1 MTIGFKNPARDRYND
16 GSDITA
22 QATAAVVGK
31 TFATIAGDLTAEG
44 LPTVKTAA
52 TGGNTVGV
60 VKYDADAGEKVGVA
74 RGSSR
79 VITVTAGGAIT
90 AGDEVAVG
98 AGGKAVKAAEGAVV
112 VGYSFNTV
120 AAGADALVSLNR

>member
-1 MTIGFKNPARDRYND
+1 MIGFKNIAHDRYND

-22 QATAAVVGK
+22 QATATVVGK
-31 TFATIAGDLTAEG
+31 TFAAIAGDMTAEG
-44 LPTVKTAA
+44 LLTVKPAA

-60 VKYDADAGEKVGVA
+60 VKYDADTGQKVGVA

-79 VITVTAGGAIT
+79 VITVTAGGTIT

-98 AGGKAVKAAEGAVV
+98 AGGKAVKATEDAVV
-112 VGYSFNTV
+112 VGYSFNSVST
-120 AAGADALVSLNR
+120 GADALVSLNR

>member
-1 MTIGFKNPARDRYND
+1 MIGFNNIAHDRYND

-22 QATAAVVGK
+22 QANAAVAGK
-31 TFATIAGDLTAEG
+31 TFAAIAGDMTAEG
-44 LPTVKTAA
+44 LLSVKPAA

-60 VKYDADAGEKVGVA
+60 VKYDADTGEKVGVA

-98 AGGKAVKAAEGAVV
+98 AGGKAVKATEGAVV
-112 VGYSFNTV
+112 VGYAFDSV
-120 AAGADALVSLNR
+120 DAGADALVSLNR

>member
-1 MTIGFKNPARDRYND
+1 MIGFNNIAHDRYND

-22 QATAAVVGK
+22 EANAAVVGK
-31 TFATIAGDLTAEG
+31 TFAAVAGDMTAEG
-44 LPTVKTAA
+44 LLSVKPAA
-52 TGGNTVGV
+52 TGNNTVGV
-60 VKYDADAGEKVGVA
+60 VKYDADTGEKVGLA

-98 AGGKAVKAAEGAVV
+98 AGGKAVKATEGAVA
-112 VGYSFNTV
+112 VGYSVNTV
-120 AAGADALVSLNR
+120 KAGADALVSLNR

>member
-1 MTIGFKNPARDRYND
+1 MTVGFNNTARDRFND

-22 QATAAVVGK
+22 EANAAVTGK
-31 TFATIAGDLTAEG
+31 TFAAIAGDMTAEG
-44 LPTVKTAA
+44 LLSVKPAA
-52 TGGNTVGV
+52 TGNNTVGV
-60 VKYDADAGEKVGVA
+60 VKYDADTGEKVGVA

-90 AGDEVAVG
+90 AGDEIAVG
-98 AGGKAVKAAEGAVV
+98 AGGKAVKATEGAVA

-120 AAGADALVSLNR
+120 DAGADALVSLNR

>member
-1 MTIGFKNPARDRYND
+1 MIGFNNIARDRYND

-22 QATAAVVGK
+22 QATATVVGK
-31 TFATIAGDLTAEG
+31 TFATVAGDLTAEG
-44 LPTVKTAA
+44 LLTVKPAV

-60 VKYDADAGEKVGVA
+60 VKYDADTGQKVGVA

-79 VITVTAGGAIT
+79 VITVTAGDAIT

-98 AGGKAVKAAEGAVV
+98 ADGKAVKATEDAVV

-120 AAGADALVSLNR
+120 DAGADALVSLNR

>member
-1 MTIGFKNPARDRYND
+1 MIGFNNIAHDRYND

-22 QATAAVVGK
+22 QANAAVAGK
-31 TFATIAGDLTAEG
+31 TFAAIAGDMTAEG
-44 LPTVKTAA
+44 LLSVKPAA

-60 VKYDADAGEKVGVA
+60 VKYDADTGEKVGVA

-79 VITVTAGGAIT
+79 VITVTAGGSIT

-98 AGGKAVKAAEGAVV
+98 AGGKAVKATEGAAV

-120 AAGADALVSLNR
+120 VTGADALVSLNR